1 MELTNEFE
9 VAVPVERAW
18 AVLTDLERI
27 APCLPGAQLRE
38 VEGDEYR
45 GSVKIKV
52 GPITTSYDGTIRIT
66 ELDESAHRAVMKA
79 EGRETRG
86 QGNVSALITATM
98 LSSGSTTKVTVA
110 TDLSITGKVAQ
121 FGRGVLADV
130 SAKLLDQFVV
140 NLEST
145 VLVQDAESSPTSE
158 ESLVDAGP
166 VSKSPRAKSAPKSK
180 KVPVDTEAVTPGA
193 NGDDPAS
200 RADDADPESPPSSPK
215 NARQIFSEPAEPIDL
230 VDIAGGGRA
239 PRPVYPVVILGVA
252 LVVLRSVRRRR

>member
-38 VEGDEYR
+38 VQGDEYR

-52 GPITTSYDGTIRIT
+52 GPITTSYEGVIRIS
-66 ELDESAHRAVMKA
+66 ELDVVAHRAVLKA

-86 QGNVSALITATM
+86 QGNVASVITAT
-98 LSSGSTTKVTVA
+98 LFPTSAGTKVVVM
-110 TDLSITGKVAQ
+110 TDLTITGKVAQ

-140 NLEST
+140 NLESM
-145 VLVQDAESSPTSE
+145 VLVTEDDVPTSE
-158 ESLVDAGP
+158 AVPQGSSDAKARP
-166 VSKSPRAKSAPKSK
+166 KKRAATKPKP
-180 KVPVDTEAVTPGA
+180 PVDVAPSLDPEEIDEPGTPVAGA
-193 NGDDPAS
+193 MGPQDPAS
-200 RADDADPESPPSSPK
+200 VVRRIDSV
-215 NARQIFSEPAEPIDL
+215 PAEPIDL
-230 VDIAGGGRA
+230 VDLAGGSVARRVS
-239 PRPVYPVVILGVA
+239 RPFIVTGIVLAVVVHFA
-252 LVVLRSVRRRR
+252 RRRRK